1 MKVVTLSDMYIVTLE
16 DHPDGVYS
24 VFDELEDRVIPIF
37 QEEDDAVRY
46 HMMLEDDEDYPP
58 MQIVEIE
65 DHVIITACQER
76 GHKFSIITP
85 DDFLIP
91 PDDPEE

>member
-1 MKVVTLSDMYIVTLE
+1 MASMFIVTLE

-24 VFDELEDRVIPIF
+24 VFDEDEDRVIPIF
-37 QEEDDAVRY
+37 QEEDDADRY
-46 HMMLEDDEDYPP
+46 LMMLQEDPDYPA
-58 MQIVEIE
+58 MMIVEVD

-76 GHKFSIITP
+76 GHKFSIITS

-91 PDDPEE
+91 PDDLE